1 MELELSDRDNLILK
15 ENCDAGIATLM
26 YLLS

>member
-1 MELELSDRDNLILK
+1 METESSDRDNLILK
-15 ENCDAGIATLM
+15 ENCDAGIAILM

>member
-1 MELELSDRDNLILK
+1 MESELSNRDNLILK
-15 ENCDAGIATLM
+15 ENCDAGIAIPM